1 MIIGLMDITDITI
14 YGLRHQLIKLK
25 KHEENKVVFTDEG
38 YTLTLTRSRG
48 RITINGEGTTQ
59 SECSYNLD
67 DVNEATVCITNI
79 ICTLIEYRYGKT
91 T

>member
-1 MIIGLMDITDITI
+1 MTIELMDITDITI
-14 YGLRHQLIKLK
+14 YGLRRQLIKLK

-38 YTLTLTRSRG
+38 YTLTLTKTRG

-59 SECSYNLD
+59 SECAYDLDNL
-67 DVNEATVCITNI
+67 NEATVRITNI
-79 ICTLIEYRYGKT
+79 ICTLIERRYGKT